1 MARVDYTTDSETDSR
16 LNPAEQARF
25 DQISAGLDSGSE
37 LSAREKDVL
46 NDLESQFDNKDSQLD
61 PDQNDSSSE
70 AVNGRESSVPNN
82 GFYQPSG
89 KSKKKSPVTFKSL
102 LKKRGPIAVITAILG
117 LIAGIFGT
125 ISSPVNMLTS
135 MVENMTGTNDS
146 ASTVKEHRLKKYF
159 NRVFS
164 NEDSAGICQ
173 GKKGMRC
180 KMGRISNRALSK
192 LSKQGIKPVNADGS
206 EISLKKTGYPD
217 KNPSHYK
224 VEGINNGKPIEA
236 SRLKDE
242 LIKPENRKIG
252 NKVYGRTGLFNMRF
266 HAWTGKHM
274 QKMYNK
280 MGLKRNGGIANKIDK
295 KLGIKERVDK
305 FKKKLPRFDS
315 NKASGHI
322 NNRITGLSER
332 VGKGGLA
339 YGIAAG
345 GCMVVKIPNIIASG
359 VTAIQL
365 APLLTLVMEVV
376 LSPGSQAKASG
387 FGSGFTPEAMDTI
400 GTMLTE
406 RGKMKGSENTEGSAL
421 DSPVLLAS
429 MGINSNKPAI
439 AKNYV
444 PGYSVISNPAIQSIN
459 KLKEETAPAC
469 DFILS
474 PYTMYAFTAAEL
486 AAGWATGGVGFLVS
500 AVGKVA
506 IKQVATSLLG
516 WVAGEAVK
524 SLLLELAES
533 LLTPGNARYKDLG
546 DSLGVGAAAF
556 FSNGSMRQMLP
567 GLKRSQLAEFN
578 SIKIANEK
586 FQKDMD
592 IASLSPFDISS
603 KYTLLG
609 SIVHNMGNM
618 MLANGTYNRTPAAML
633 SNIFRLPSMALA
645 YSSTA
650 KAASGIYSEKYCSY
664 AKDFNMGSG
673 SPDDPAINLAGLP
686 CTGITKDQ
694 ANMSTEEALQ
704 IAEEEGWIDNSKDI
718 PDNATIEDLVG
729 SGYIVSNTPLHDFIS
744 DCSDASTGEYWFK
757 SGGCTAPSSSTSS
770 GTIKQQNLTDPTD
783 GSAIT
788 NESFGTGDGN
798 KTYSDRKL
806 SAMSV
811 LLIDYQVAQSVNG
824 EDEESDG
831 GNSAKSQN
839 TDDGEAVGE
848 PQLAEAA
855 DGWGGHENG
864 KIPDSELQALSFS
877 SSDKMHK
884 KAAKAMEEMNKAY
897 KAETGVDLTINE
909 AYRDCDTQ
917 IAYATPGNP
926 RYQGGAAAPAPPC
939 ISNHGWGLAVDIN
952 VGGTGSAVYKWLEAN
967 AHKYGYVHPAW
978 AKPGGSK
985 PEPWHWEY
993 ARNV

>member
-1 MARVDYTTDSETDSR
+1 M
-16 LNPAEQARF
+16 
-25 DQISAGLDSGSE
+25 
-37 LSAREKDVL
+37 
-46 NDLESQFDNKDSQLD
+46 
-61 PDQNDSSSE
+61 
-70 AVNGRESSVPNN
+70 
-82 GFYQPSG
+82 
-89 KSKKKSPVTFKSL
+89 TFKSL
-102 LKKRGPIAVITAILG
+102 MKKRGPIIA
-117 LIAGIFGT
+117 IAGAIGVGGGLMGAFFGPAT
-125 ISSPVNMLTS
+125 MLQNI
-135 MVENMTGTNDS
+135 VENMRDTNDS
-146 ASTVKEHRLKKYF
+146 ASTVKEHRLRKHF
-159 NRVFS
+159 NRIFNS
-164 NEDSAGICQ
+164 GDNTGICQ

-180 KMGRISNRALSK
+180 KLGRISNKALRR

-206 EISLKKTGYPD
+206 EINLKKTGYPD
-217 KNPSHYK
+217 KNPSHYS
-224 VEGINNGKPIEA
+224 VEGINDGKPIEA

-252 NKVYGRTGLFNMRF
+252 NKVYGRTGLFNARF

-274 QKMYNK
+274 QRVYKHL
-280 MGLKRNGGIANKIDK
+280 GLKRNGGIANKIDK
-295 KLGIKERVDK
+295 KLGIKERVTK
-305 FKKKLPRFDS
+305 FKEKLPKFDGG
-315 NKASGHI
+315 KAGSAV
-322 NNRITGLSER
+322 NDRIKGLGEKI
-332 VGKGGLA
+332 GKGGLV

-345 GCMVVKIPNIIASG
+345 GCVVAKVPNIVTAG
-359 VTAIQL
+359 VAAIQL
-365 APLLTLVMEVV
+365 APVLTLVMEVI
-376 LSPGSQAKASG
+376 LSPGSQAKAAG
-387 FGSGFTPEAMDTI
+387 FDSGFTPEAMDTI

-406 RGKMKGSENTEGSAL
+406 RGKMEGSENTEGSAL
-421 DSPVLLAS
+421 DSPTMMAA
-429 MGINSNKPAI
+429 MGINQNKSAI

-444 PGYSVISNPAIQSIN
+444 PGYSVISNPIIQSLN
-459 KLKEETAPAC
+459 GLKEATDPVC
-469 DFILS
+469 NFILS
-474 PYTMYAFTAAEL
+474 PYTMYSFSAVEL
-486 AAGWATGGVGFLVS
+486 SATWMSGGVGLL
-500 AVGKVA
+500 ARTVGKVVVQNA
-506 IKQVATSLLG
+506 ITSVAG

-524 SLLLELAES
+524 NLLLELATKF
-533 LLTPGNARYKDLG
+533 LAPNTAQYKDLG

-556 FSNGSMRQMLP
+556 FSTGSMSQMLP

-578 SIKIANEK
+578 GIKIANEK
-586 FQKDMD
+586 IQKEMD
-592 IASLSPFDISS
+592 IASLSPFDTSS
-603 KYTLLG
+603 KYTFLG

-618 MLANGTYNRTPAAML
+618 MLANGTYSRTPMAML
-633 SNIFRLPSMALA
+633 SNIFRLPSMALM
-645 YSSTA
+645 YPSTA
-650 KAASGIYSEKYCSY
+650 KAANGMYSDKYCGY

-673 SPDDPAINLAGLP
+673 STDDPAINLAGLP
-686 CTGITKDQ
+686 CTGITRDQ
-694 ANMSTEEALQ
+694 ANMSTDEALQ
-704 IAEEEGWIDNSKDI
+704 IAEEEGWVDNSKEI
-718 PDNATIEDLVG
+718 PDGATIEDLIKI
-729 SGYIVSNTPLHDFIS
+729 GYIVENTPLHDFIS

-770 GTIKQQNLTDPTD
+770 GPIKQQNLTDPTD

-788 NESFGTGDGN
+788 GESAGTGSDN

-811 LLIDYQVAQSVNG
+811 LLIDFQVAQSVNG
-824 EDEESDG
+824 EDEEENEGGSNETKPVDDSD
-831 GNSAKSQN
+831 
-839 TDDGEAVGE
+839 AVGE

-877 SSDKMHK
+877 PSDKMHK

-897 KAETGVDLTINE
+897 KAETGTDLTINE

-952 VGGTGSAVYKWLEAN
+952 VGGTGSSVYKWLEAN